1 MTDEQYQ
8 EMMGK
13 LHRAGKFSESPG
25 DMPVSDTEQLR
36 RLNAALKV
44 GLIKKVDPIEKF
56 PGIDEAFSMEGQDK
70 YIKDMEQVNKNTDEM
85 LKLGIPLEKLQPF
98 INRKTQESA
107 MMGNLDRR
115 YAPSPRDNPLFI
127 SEERSLGLNPE
138 NYTKKPWNSGDYIS
152 PMKSAVEE
160 MRQSQ
165 ELVLGPEP
173 EQLTAEEQSV
183 SNRARLKQLMG
194 Y

>member
-13 LHRAGKFSESPG
+13 IHMAGKISSGSG
-25 DMPVSDTEQLR
+25 DMPVSDEEQLR

-70 YIKDMEQVNKNTDEM
+70 YIKDMEQVNKNTEEM

-138 NYTKKPWNSGDYIS
+138 NYTKKPWNSGDYIN

-173 EQLTAEEQSV
+173 EQLTAEEQSL

>member
-127 SEERSLGLNPE
+127 SEERSLSLIV
-138 NYTKKPWNSGDYIS
+138 YLFSSIFS
-152 PMKSAVEE
+152 S
-160 MRQSQ
+160 
-165 ELVLGPEP
+165 LI
-173 EQLTAEEQSV
+173 
-183 SNRARLKQLMG
+183 
-194 Y
+194 

>member
-13 LHRAGKFSESPG
+13 LRMAGKISDSPG
-25 DMPVSDTEQLR
+25 DTPVSDEEQLR
-36 RLNAALKV
+36 RLNAAMKL
-44 GLIKKVDPIEKF
+44 GLVQKVDPIEKF
-56 PGIDEAFSMEGQDK
+56 PEINEAFSIEGQDK
-70 YIKDMEQVNKNTDEM
+70 YNKDLEQINKNTDEM
-85 LKLGIPLEKLQPF
+85 LKLGIPMEKLQAF
-98 INRKTQESA
+98 INKKNLEAS
-107 MMGNLDRR
+107 MMNNLDKR
-115 YAPSPRDNPLFI
+115 YREGPHDNPLFI

-138 NYTKKPWNSGDYIS
+138 NYTKKPWNSGDYIN